1 MKNACRTVA
10 LVFFMSLAS
19 SGALFAQS
27 DLGTISGFIKDPSG
41 ATVPSA
47 KVTVRNNTAVER
59 QAVTNESGYYAITN
73 LPPGLY
79 TLSAEAPGF
88 QMYQSTDNKL
98 DPSGHLNI
106 DATLSV
112 GAATQIVQ
120 VTGATAT
127 LQTESSTVQ
136 ELITRQQID
145 SLELNGRNP
154 IWLAALVPGAR
165 GTTLANLNFGFTQG
179 PANFNGS
186 RNPENLITFDG
197 APATRT
203 RSNGTSLGAADVDST
218 QEVQILTADYA
229 AEYGRS
235 SGAQIRVTTKT
246 GTNQFH
252 GAAYEYLRNTALNA
266 NTWARNA
273 NPVTAFTAPVHYNQF
288 GYNIGGPFYIPNHF
302 NTSKTKVFW
311 YWGEEWLKYHFVESG
326 STVPSAGLLLV
337 PSAKMRQG
345 DFSELLDPNNPYITR
360 KDSGGNKI
368 PVFIK
373 DPQSANPCT
382 AADQSGCFPGNII
395 PANRLSPNGLG
406 ILNAWPAPN
415 LTSFIGG
422 GNWFAAKLHTFDQR
436 KDTAAVDVNL
446 TERQRLRFRA
456 TNYAYLEY
464 QPLDGNTD
472 RTPKFFNRPNK
483 TGSLDYVWTISPSKV
498 NEVLIT
504 ASQDIVRIPVDAA
517 NFFDRTQAC
526 AQSTVPCNLNY
537 PYIFPQGK
545 LIPTRIPTVKIN
557 NFSDLSGGPYP
568 SHSSGPIYGLSD
580 SFTWIRGNHTLKFG
594 ALFERSGENDNDE
607 INVQACS
614 TCTNNQ
620 NGQFLFT
627 DNRSGGTGVAV
638 ANAALGLFDTYSEIG
653 HRAYTIFRAN
663 MWEGFAQDSWKA
675 TPKLHI
681 DLGVRYSVIVPY
693 HALWGNMI
701 VFDPRFYDQSKAV
714 TIDPKTGLIVGT
726 VDPKTGLVAGTGADV
741 YNGMVIPGSG
751 FPSSAQG
758 RVPEADPSQFDFS
771 RLFRGVPSRYSDI
784 QWSEFQPRMGI
795 AYALN
800 SKTVLRAGAG
810 RYTTRL
816 GVSDS
821 VFLGGNPP
829 FQPNARVDNG
839 LADNPGAGGA
849 ANIPLLVTTQS
860 KAFKPPEAWT
870 WNFTYER
877 EMFWKSLVS
886 VGYVGRRG
894 VHLQRE
900 ADINQPPVSALTD
913 PANFFVDPSD
923 GKTKLKNINAFRP
936 YLGFGSIR
944 QTDNVANSLYNALQ
958 VTWNRRYSGGL
969 MFGVSYTLSKSMD
982 NGSNQRDV
990 VPNTYDVSSLW
1001 GPSEFDAR
1009 HILVFNYLY
1018 DLPFFKDHSK
1028 LTGKLLG
1035 AWQISGV
1042 TQFQTGQPC
1051 GIAEAKDYAGVGL
1064 DSNFGCGTNG
1074 QYYVVNGTPK
1084 IIGTFGA
1091 SGQWFDTT
1099 VFAKP
1104 AAGTFNT
1111 QRVRDLVYQP
1121 GFQNWNLGLFK
1132 AFPIDEQRGLQFRA
1146 EAFNFI
1152 NHPNWG
1158 GGSGGGVN
1166 FNPTSSNFGKVTTK
1180 GGGVGGGE
1188 RNLQLSLRFYF

>member
-1 MKNACRTVA
+1 MKNACRRTVFV
-10 LVFFMSLAS
+10 LFMSLAT
-19 SGALFAQS
+19 SGMLFAQS
-27 DLGTISGFIKDPSG
+27 DLGRISGFVKDPSG
-41 ATVPSA
+41 ATIANA
-47 KVTVRNNTAVER
+47 KVTVRNNTGVER
-59 QAVTNESGYYAITN
+59 QTTTNDSGYYVITN
-73 LPPGLY
+73 VPPGLY
-79 TLSAEAPGF
+79 TMIAEAAGF
-88 QMYQSTDNKL
+88 QKYETTNNKR
-98 DPSGHLNI
+98 DPSGDLVI
-106 DATLSV
+106 DATLTV
-112 GAATQIVQ
+112 GAATQTVEVSASTVQ
-120 VTGATAT
+120 
-127 LQTESSTVQ
+127 LQTESASVQ
-136 ELITRQQID
+136 KLVTREQID

-165 GTTLANLNFGFTQG
+165 STTLAGLNFNFFQG

-203 RSNGTSLGAADVDST
+203 RSNGSSLGAADVDST

-288 GYNIGGPFYIPNHF
+288 GYNIGGPFYIPGHF
-302 NTSKTKVFW
+302 NTNKTKVFW
-311 YWGEEWLKYHFVESG
+311 YWGQEWLKYNFAESG
-326 STVPSAGLLLV
+326 STLPSAGLLLV

-345 DFSELLDPNNPYITR
+345 DFSELLDPNNPYVTR
-360 KDSGGNKI
+360 KDSSGNKI

-382 AADQSGCFPGNII
+382 VTDQSGCFAGNII
-395 PANRLSPNGLG
+395 PPTRLSPNGVG

-446 TERQRLRFRA
+446 TENHRLRFRA

-472 RTPKFFNRPNK
+472 RTPKFFDRPNK
-483 TGSLDYVWTISPSKV
+483 TGSLDYVWTISPSRV

-537 PYIFPQGK
+537 AYIFPQGK

-594 ALFERSGENDNDE
+594 VLFERSGENDNDE

-627 DNRSGGTGVAV
+627 DNRAGGTTVAV

-663 MWEGFAQDSWKA
+663 MWEGFAQDSWKV
-675 TPKLHI
+675 TPKLHL

-701 VFDPRFYDQSKAV
+701 VFDPRLYDQSKAV
-714 TIDPKTGLIVGT
+714 TIDPKTGLITGT
-726 VDPKTGLVAGTGADV
+726 PTIDQL

-751 FPSSAQG
+751 FPSSAKG
-758 RVPEADPSQFDFS
+758 RVPEADSGAYNS
-771 RLFRGVPSRYSDI
+771 LFRGVPSRYSDI
-784 QWSEFQPRMGI
+784 QWNEFQPRMGI

-800 SKTVLRAGAG
+800 GKTVIRAGAG

-829 FQPNARVDNG
+829 FQPNASVSNG
-839 LADNPGAGGA
+839 SADDPGSGGA
-849 ANIPLLVTTQS
+849 AN
-860 KAFKPPEAWT
+860 
-870 WNFTYER
+870 
-877 EMFWKSLVS
+877 
-886 VGYVGRRG
+886 
-894 VHLQRE
+894 
-900 ADINQPPVSALTD
+900 
-913 PANFFVDPSD
+913 
-923 GKTKLKNINAFRP
+923 
-936 YLGFGSIR
+936 
-944 QTDNVANSLYNALQ
+944 
-958 VTWNRRYSGGL
+958 
-969 MFGVSYTLSKSMD
+969 
-982 NGSNQRDV
+982 
-990 VPNTYDVSSLW
+990 
-1001 GPSEFDAR
+1001 
-1009 HILVFNYLY
+1009 
-1018 DLPFFKDHSK
+1018 LP
-1028 LTGKLLG
+1028 
-1035 AWQISGV
+1035 
-1042 TQFQTGQPC
+1042 
-1051 GIAEAKDYAGVGL
+1051 
-1064 DSNFGCGTNG
+1064 
-1074 QYYVVNGTPK
+1074 
-1084 IIGTFGA
+1084 
-1091 SGQWFDTT
+1091 
-1099 VFAKP
+1099 
-1104 AAGTFNT
+1104 
-1111 QRVRDLVYQP
+1111 
-1121 GFQNWNLGLFK
+1121 
-1132 AFPIDEQRGLQFRA
+1132 
-1146 EAFNFI
+1146 
-1152 NHPNWG
+1152 
-1158 GGSGGGVN
+1158 
-1166 FNPTSSNFGKVTTK
+1166 
-1180 GGGVGGGE
+1180 
-1188 RNLQLSLRFYF
+1188 